1 MKSATIRAW
10 AAIAISLNCHLTTF
24 IRVFHCILDYLDL
37 DDVARLSGA
46 NHETHTMC
54 TKYVPMVSEMTL
66 DSLQH
71 RRCPHEESIPSMET
85 PTGYII
91 YTPISCGS
99 VDKSSVLEGYCARH
113 LTYHICEDCGTVRD
127 VLDETEA
134 CADEGGLGCCYKW
147 VCRLEDGG
155 CPPLQCWSCYAYH
168 DVVSMYRYT
177 EGKDLLC
184 DACVQEHGVADRF
197 QPCVVWYGLSLEE
210 AARRRGW

>member
-1 MKSATIRAW
+1 MMTLD
-10 AAIAISLNCHLTTF
+10 SLYSD
-24 IRVFHCILDYLDL
+24 VFHCILDYLDL

-46 NHETHTMC
+46 NRDIHGIC
-54 TKYVPMVSEMTL
+54 TEYVPMVSEFTL

-85 PTGYII
+85 PTGYIV
-91 YTPISCGS
+91 YTPIPCGY

-113 LTYHICEDCGTVRD
+113 LTYHICEDCGTIRD

-134 CADEGGLGCCYKW
+134 CDDEWGGCCYKW

-168 DVVSMYRYT
+168 DVVSMYRHRT
-177 EGKDLLC
+177 DRGHKDKKDLLC
-184 DACVQEHGVADRF
+184 DACVQEHDVADMF
-197 QPCVVWYGLSLEE
+197 TPCVTWYGLSLEE
-210 AARRRGW
+210 VARRRGY